1 MKTLPCIVIVLLFVS
16 MPSYA
21 GTSTYCDFNIRADCP
36 PPIADAEFPAEEMK
50 AACLKD
56 MEALANESEELKQAV
71 LSSCV
76 NYARARF
83 EIAHERNAE

>member
-1 MKTLPCIVIVLLFVS
+1 

-21 GTSTYCDFNIRADCP
+21 GTATYCDFNIRADCP
-36 PPIADAEFPAEEMK
+36 PPIDDVEFPAEEMK

-56 MEALANESEELKQAV
+56 MASLSNESDELKQAI
-71 LSSCV
+71 LSSCI

-83 EIAHERNAE
+83 EAAHGACG